1 MHIDTYIFGLI
12 MAGFGNVRPTDALQY
27 LALAYTIFFVAIFAY
42 VISLSR
48 RQARVRDDLA
58 VLRQAVDVQLAA
70 NERKGIEE

>member
-1 MHIDTYIFGLI
+1 MHIDTYTFGLI

-58 VLRQAVDVQLAA
+58 VLRRAVDE
-70 NERKGIEE
+70 ERARTEAR

>member
-1 MHIDTYIFGLI
+1 

-58 VLRQAVDVQLAA
+58 VLRCAVD
-70 NERKGIEE
+70 EEKARTEAR